1 MREEGARAA
10 DPIAAEGRLQ
20 FAGWTGD
27 LAVVEQLAGPL
38 EAHYARFK
46 IDPVYA
52 QLWRAVAARDSAL
65 LNQLLT
71 MAETAYKKAGRRKTR
86 DIWGGDKLTHDNM
99 FDLYTTSVL
108 KIARDVGMTWTCP
121 SDYAREIWPERVIE
135 LWKA

>member
-52 QLWRAVAARDSAL
+52 Q
-65 LNQLLT
+65 
-71 MAETAYKKAGRRKTR
+71 TR